1 MGRKEWIIVGRRL
14 GGIGRCNQW
23 WLGDWVRYGNEKWG
37 QKYTVASKITGYDPR
52 TLANMSSIAAAFTL
66 SRRRDVLTWS
76 HHAAVAALPIEKQ
89 DAWLNRA
96 VAEKLS
102 VADLRTELRVWQ
114 KHVGDGD
121 ALTDEESTMDREE
134 GEIACPKCGYRMSV
148 LA

>member
-1 MGRKEWIIVGRRL
+1 MMPAKVVTPIAEKVGRPDPRPSVAWQPREGLGRKEWIIVGRRL

-37 QKYTVASKITGYDPR
+37 QKYTVASKITGDDP
-52 TLANMSSIAAAFTL
+52 
-66 SRRRDVLTWS
+66 
-76 HHAAVAALPIEKQ
+76 
-89 DAWLNRA
+89 WLNRA